1 MAIWRVSNCTPRSIA
16 EREIWTHPD
25 KGEIVREILFTSG
38 AYLVVTEDDNPPEF
52 EREAVPGGDGA
63 EDSVDMNF
71 CGYETQL
78 IGLEGGCKLLITWPD
93 DLGSEERQ
101 QLTDAW
107 DEGMHEAWEEEGWEL
122 DDTEVWFWDDLNI
135 ELLEATSHENDDW
148 VNYDLDEEGEYPL
161 ESGEYDVIVGGSQQ
175 KAYFYGGG
183 WWNSK
188 YAEDDGDLEVEKWL
202 RGSLTAEKSAKEWV
216 DKLVAPANRGDYEVW
231 VDAPWPL
238 GGIERS
244 TWTGSTWANEDG
256 DEVKITKWR
265 PLST

>member
-93 DLGSEERQ
+93 DLSNEERQ
-101 QLTDAW
+101 ELTDAW

-135 ELLEATSHENDDW
+135 ELLEATPCEDQESTDNAKQLSAAPPEKPGKYSIETVEKVSWPNFPTTEANW
-148 VNYDLDEEGEYPL
+148 TGKEWLD
-161 ESGEYDVIVGGSQQ
+161 
-175 KAYFYGGG
+175 
-183 WWNSK
+183 
-188 YAEDDGDLEVEKWL
+188 DDGELVN
-202 RGSLTAEKSAKEWV
+202 V
-216 DKLVAPANRGDYEVW
+216 KLW
-231 VDAPWPL
+231 KPL
-238 GGIERS
+238 
-244 TWTGSTWANEDG
+244 
-256 DEVKITKWR
+256 
-265 PLST
+265 